1 MKITSVLGSPRVK
14 KGNTAKALGW
24 VEEELVAKGHQ
35 IERINVAERKLKGC
49 IECYTCQG
57 IPDEPGCPQKD
68 DAVAIFER
76 FRASDVLLYASPL
89 FCWGYS
95 AQIKPLIDRHFCL
108 ITGYGTRKWKS
119 LIAGKRAGLLVTCA
133 GPVEGNAELLLEM
146 FKRLMD
152 YSKCKIADTLVIP
165 FTTTADAMGEDIRKE
180 AVKFAHT
187 LAGKP

>member
-14 KGNTAKALGW
+14 KGNTTKVLGW
-24 VEEELVAKGHQ
+24 VEEELVGKGHQ
-35 IERINVAERKLKGC
+35 VERINVVNRKLKGC
-49 IECYTCQG
+49 KECYTCQS

-68 DAVAIFER
+68 DAVSIFER
-76 FRASDVLLYASPL
+76 FRASDALLYASPL

-119 LIAGKRAGLLVTCA
+119 LIAGKRACLLVTCA

-146 FKRLMD
+146 FKRLMH
-152 YSKCKIADTLVIP
+152 YSKCTVAGTLVIP
-165 FTTTADAMGEDIRKE
+165 FATTADAMGDDIRQK
-180 AVKFAHT
+180 AVKFART